1 MPELVRKRAQR
12 DARGEI
18 SQAKLIIEMPQQQ
31 KVTSPRPCRVTL
43 GVDVS
48 SSMTH
53 LINAVIGGIEGVNSV
68 LSDGDL
74 VSVRSFAASVQTL
87 FPYINREKVDW
98 TRLRD
103 NLQGLV
109 TGRIERRDG
118 TALWDAIVQIVQQT
132 PRNKEF
138 QSYKPEIVIFTDG
151 QENRSQNNTFADVQT
166 CLEKPGIPHVH
177 ITIIDASH
185 GGNPQL
191 RDVCARIQH
200 CSYVQVEAS
209 QEAIQRAFQ
218 STVTNINTRLE
229 LSLGVSGTS
238 IIEDA
243 LRQVRISPGALPSI
257 IVEETRG
264 ESSRGRVE
272 NLQQGRSNSAGRN
285 RSKSRAKNYGG
296 GRGNRAG
303 NSQRGEGKDQKNG
316 GNGYTGG
323 GNKGNGEGSG
333 ANSWRDNHKCGGRS
347 GGSSGGGSGGNNT
360 GKGNKGNGEGS
371 GGNSWRDNHKSG
383 GGTGG
388 GSGGNN
394 TGKGKK
400 TDKSWN

>member
-1 MPELVRKRAQR
+1 MPELARNRAQR
-12 DARGEI
+12 NARGET

-48 SSMTH
+48 SSMTY

-68 LSDGDL
+68 LHDGDL
-74 VSVRSFAASVQTL
+74 VSVRSFAASVQTI

-109 TGRIERRDG
+109 AGRIERRDG

-151 QENRSQNNTFADVQT
+151 QENSSRNNTFADVQA

-177 ITIIDASH
+177 ITIIDASY

-191 RDVCARIQH
+191 RDVCAQILH

-218 STVTNINTRLE
+218 STVTNITTRLE

-238 IIEDA
+238 IIEEA

-257 IVEETRG
+257 VIEETRG

-272 NLQQGRSNSAGRN
+272 DLQQGRSNSASRT
-285 RSKSRAKNYGG
+285 RSKSRARNYGG
-296 GRGNRAG
+296 RGSRAG
-303 NSQRGEGKDQKNG
+303 NSQGGEGNNQKNG
-316 GNGYTGG
+316 GGNWRV
-323 GNKGNGEGSG
+323 NKGNGEGSG
-333 ANSWRDNHKCGGRS
+333 SSNWRDNHNNGGVS
-347 GGSSGGGSGGNNT
+347 GGSFRGGSGGNNT
-360 GKGNKGNGEGS
+360 GKGNKGNGQGS
-371 GGNSWRDNHKSG
+371 GGNSGQGNHKSG
-383 GGTGG
+383 GGTGR

-394 TGKGKK
+394 NGKGKK
-400 TDKSWN
+400 VDRSWN